1 MKNLIKTKDWIII
14 SLCLTIICL
23 GIGFSVISIQLE
35 SIKKTSDVFKVEITK
50 VEERTPVKGGTNA
63 PSVTSTITNNKQTV
77 DMEFNLSTPRDEIGY
92 RITIKNTGNIP
103 AKIINIIENPDYIND
118 NIAANNILPVKI
130 SHNNISGKVLLPNE
144 ETELNIIAIF
154 EYNSMPS
161 NMKIPY
167 QISILTQS
175 N

>member
-1 MKNLIKTKDWIII
+1 
-14 SLCLTIICL
+14 
-23 GIGFSVISIQLE
+23 
-35 SIKKTSDVFKVEITK
+35 
-50 VEERTPVKGGTNA
+50 
-63 PSVTSTITNNKQTV
+63 
-77 DMEFNLSTPRDEIGY
+77 MEFNLSTPRDEIGY